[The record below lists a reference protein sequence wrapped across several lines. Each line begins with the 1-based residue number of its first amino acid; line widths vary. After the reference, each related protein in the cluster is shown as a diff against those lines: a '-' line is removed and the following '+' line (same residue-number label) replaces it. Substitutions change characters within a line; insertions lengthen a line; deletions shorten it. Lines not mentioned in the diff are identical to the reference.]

1 MFAQAPPPP
10 PPAQLPWAAVTSRCK
25 MTLGLRPAPRR
36 MGRRCEFQP
45 PGPQPLEE
53 ESPVPRRDSCSQ
65 LLLALVPSG
74 EGVGTQTRPPRA
86 RSCPAPT
93 GEPSTPPTPAQT
105 LQAPAPRHFG
115 LESWLPIPSWAPLG
129 PRGRAGNAARLGRNE
144 KQLREGGAGCPG
156 GLVQLTKQGLLES
169 AAAAAVPRQAPGESG
184 SLGWSSL

>member
-1 MFAQAPPPP
+1 MSSSLQAP
-10 PPAQLPWAAVTSRCK
+10 S
-25 MTLGLRPAPRR
+25 AP
-36 MGRRCEFQP
+36 GGGEP
-45 PGPQPLEE
+45 
-53 ESPVPRRDSCSQ
+53 SVPRRDSCSQ

-93 GEPSTPPTPAQT
+93 GEPSTPPPPPPKPCKPPPPP
-105 LQAPAPRHFG
+105 LWP
-115 LESWLPIPSWAPLG
+115 ESWLPIPSWAPLG

-184 SLGWSSL
+184 TDGPASDARLQGVGEQLLLGGPSCPRASWSLPGGLQN